1 MEGIQYIAEKLS
13 DAQVASDPDWADCEF
28 EEARAH
34 TYHWHGGKGQ
44 WRVSHTSV
52 MVCVQKTLFSEGAL
66 RNVYQMRQRD
76 ATTGMW
82 TQMVAKSFKSA
93 CLGGAVTDIK
103 QWHYREV
110 ESQVVAKHYADQFN
124 LCNPPKRC
132 DFIVP
137 YCVEM
142 VQRPGRP
149 LYNVEVLFHGDKYE
163 KHNTNAGGVTS
174 DRNTPQAYTH
184 FSFVASNKRMCVCD
198 IQGVMDMYQPRTIS
212 S

>member
-1 MEGIQYIAEKLS
+1 MIKTGPHVHRSRYGWGRTPDRGGIQGRLPRGSCKSTSPTTSRAWWCKWGAGGSKPQRHPQRRLS

-66 RNVYQMRQRD
+66 RNVYQLRQRD

-82 TQMVAKSFKSA
+82 AQMVAKSFKSA

-110 ESQVVAKHYADQFN
+110 ESQVVAKH
-124 LCNPPKRC
+124 
-132 DFIVP
+132 
-137 YCVEM
+137 
-142 VQRPGRP
+142 
-149 LYNVEVLFHGDKYE
+149 
-163 KHNTNAGGVTS
+163 
-174 DRNTPQAYTH
+174 
-184 FSFVASNKRMCVCD
+184 
-198 IQGVMDMYQPRTIS
+198 
-212 S
+212 